1 MPRLKK
7 AIASAYSPFCGRELD
22 PGSDVLVTTGANEGL
37 GAAML
42 AFVNPGEE
50 ILMFEPY
57 FDQYLRYAK
66 LCDAVVKPI
75 ALQPPAE
82 VSFKTISSADW
93 TFDASALEKAITP
106 KTRAIVGLSQIRR
119 LLVLTLMT
127 PDTQQS
133 LSIGAV
139 GHL

>member
-7 AIASAYSPFCGRELD
+7 AIASSYSPFFGKELD
-22 PGSDVLVTTGANEGL
+22 PATEVLITTGANEGL

-66 LCDAVVKPI
+66 LCGAIVKPI
-75 ALQPPAE
+75 ALHPPAKVNSE
-82 VSFKTISSADW
+82 TISSADW
-93 TFDASALEKAITP
+93 TFDSLALERAITP
-106 KTRAIVGLSQIRR
+106 RTRAIVSFLVR
-119 LLVLTLMT
+119 L
-127 PDTQQS
+127 
-133 LSIGAV
+133 
-139 GHL
+139 